1 MIYLWDLLHRVHETV
16 HVKGLAN
23 MEHVIRPLSTVVV
36 ITTIIVWL
44 WVPQLVGIFLN
55 ILDKN
60 SLLGGKS
67 LLIAK
72 ANKLLRQKRWH
83 LIRISG
89 GSEIQKG
96 VPVKFPKALS
106 SLQLLRLK
114 SISSLA

>member
-23 MEHVIRPLSTVVV
+23 MEHVIRPLSTIVV

-44 WVPQLVGIFLN
+44 WVPQLVGVFLN

-89 GSEIQKG
+89 GIWDSERSTSE
-96 VPVKFPKALS
+96 VPEGTLVTATPETEVH
-106 SLQLLRLK
+106 LL
-114 SISSLA
+114 A